1 MLWKVNGYTMEMEN
15 AVIKAIED
23 GGEHI
28 DDVIAHVKTN
38 WYWAADEGEI
48 REMYDEFW
56 EDKMSGAYA

>member
-1 MLWKVNGYTMEMEN
+1 MLWEVNGYTMEMEN

-23 GGEHI
+23 GVEHI
-28 DDVIAHVKTN
+28 DDVIDHVKNN
-38 WYWAADEGEI
+38 WYWAADESEI